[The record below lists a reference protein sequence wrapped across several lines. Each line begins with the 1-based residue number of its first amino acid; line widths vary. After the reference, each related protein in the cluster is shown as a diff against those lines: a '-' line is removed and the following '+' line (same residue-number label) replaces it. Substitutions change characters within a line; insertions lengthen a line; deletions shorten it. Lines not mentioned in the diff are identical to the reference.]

1 MNYQQGRKLLYHACC
16 CSGTQ
21 EFNSWQI
28 WKQVGDNFYFLFLF
42 FSNMKTGWWY
52 HLVPGGLSLQHA
64 HCAFVAIQSCIKI
77 INEKYKHCIYTAYTA
92 QVPRAYS
99 GYIAFTAYTFYT
111 VWQTVRLFQL
121 LEQLLFIFL
130 AKWSDLHL
138 LTWNIDH
145 FADKPK
151 VENQIWICNL
161 LPGAAQKNF
170 QLVVR

>member
-1 MNYQQGRKLLYHACC
+1 MFSWDSEYEICSRFVFELVIWPNRLL
-16 CSGTQ
+16 
-21 EFNSWQI
+21 
-28 WKQVGDNFYFLFLF
+28 WKDELNPRVRCAFGNVYFLSLF

-121 LEQLLFIFL
+121 LEQLLCS
-130 AKWSDLHL
+130 A
-138 LTWNIDH
+138 N
-145 FADKPK
+145 
-151 VENQIWICNL
+151 NL
-161 LPGAAQKNF
+161 YFWPSEVTCTF
-170 QLVVR
+170 